1 MNFVPEAVPV
11 PQAGGPA
18 HWFVFRRDELL
29 VCRESGLAVIPY
41 TADNPVPESE
51 MIRKIYL
58 GRLGGSP
65 CYAVEVS
72 SAWCPLPGTEFLG
85 LRKLPGLMEEDL
97 YKIAGRASQLLHWD
111 STHQYCGRC
120 GARTETKADEHAR
133 FCPVCGLTGYPRI
146 SPAVICLITRGKQ
159 ILLVR
164 RAGRQHYSI
173 IAGFVEPGES
183 LEESL
188 RREVREEVGIEITN
202 IKYFGSQPWPFP
214 HSLMVAFTACYAG
227 GDLDVDMVEIV
238 EAGWYTAGNL
248 PGCLPPPSSI
258 ARKLVN
264 WFVENF
270 AD

>member
-227 GDLDVDMVEIV
+227 GDLDVDRVEIV